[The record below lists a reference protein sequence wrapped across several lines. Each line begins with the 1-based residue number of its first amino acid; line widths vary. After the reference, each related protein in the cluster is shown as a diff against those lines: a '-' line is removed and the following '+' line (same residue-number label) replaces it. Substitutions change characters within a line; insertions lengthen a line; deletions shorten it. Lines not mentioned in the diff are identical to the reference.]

1 MNALA
6 WVALAFVIGA
16 LPLSLWLGRLA
27 LGVDIRAYGDGN
39 PGAANVWKAGGPRW
53 GLTAI
58 LLDAFKGLIPVALAQ
73 SVGHVTGW
81 PLAAVACAPILGHAF
96 SPFLRGRGGKALA
109 TTFGVWTALAP
120 WQAPVLLGLTLA
132 AGLKLLRRELWAV
145 AAGMAVLLAYLGLF
159 ARDAALVTV
168 CLVNAAVLLARYAQ
182 PPAPQTDKEL
192 G

>member
-1 MNALA
+1 MNALI
-6 WVALAFVIGA
+6 WMALAFVIGA

-58 LLDAFKGLIPVALAQ
+58 LLDGFKGLIPVALAQ
-73 SVGHVTGW
+73 SAGHVTGW
-81 PLAAVACAPILGHAF
+81 MLAAVACAPILGHAF

-132 AGLKLLRRELWAV
+132 AGLKLLHRELWAV
-145 AAGMAVLLAYLGLF
+145 AAGMAVLLAYLGF
-159 ARDAALVTV
+159 FMRDPALVTV
-168 CLVNAAVLLARYAQ
+168 GLVNTVVLLARYAQ
-182 PPAPQTDKEL
+182 PPVPQTDKEL

>member
-1 MNALA
+1 MNALL
-6 WVALAFVIGA
+6 WTALAFLVGA
-16 LPLSLWLGRLA
+16 LPLSLWLGKLA

-39 PGAANVWKAGGPRW
+39 PGAANVWKAGGARW

-81 PLAAVACAPILGHAF
+81 PLAAVACAPIIGHAF
-96 SPFLRGRGGKALA
+96 SPFLWGRGGKALA

-120 WQAPVLLGLTLA
+120 WQAPVLLGVILA

-145 AAGMAVLLAYLGLF
+145 AAGMAALLAYLAF
-159 ARDAALVTV
+159 FVRDPALVMV
-168 CLVNAAVLLARYAQ
+168 GLVNAAVLLARYAQ
-182 PPAPQTDKEL
+182 PPAPHMGKERE
-192 G
+192 